1 MILNKD
7 ILDIEKSDG
16 ICSFTFVVDEFSVL
30 FLYPSVFS
38 IIHSRS
44 A

>member
-1 MILNKD
+1 MLVNED

-16 ICSFTFVVDEFSVL
+16 ICLLTFFAEKFSGLSLHPSFFS
-30 FLYPSVFS
+30 S
-38 IIHSRS
+38 IHSRS